1 MRTASWI
8 WLGYLIVLRLID
20 SILYASAPQQ
30 ILGRYFLVNAG
41 VAAIFLGLSCWPW
54 LQRTLSDFYVPL
66 MLVVIGGLPIV
77 AGRLWVPPL
86 PLGPMSNV
94 EGLTLRLLPI
104 LFIGLVIA
112 AWQYSWSVI
121 ALFAMGTAGLE
132 IALVLVQ
139 PPDSTTAIN
148 AVIFVALVR
157 SVSFIVVG
165 YFVNY
170 LVGRLQAQQ
179 EELTQANARLSDYAN
194 TVEQLAVSQERNRLA
209 RELHD
214 TLAHTL
220 SGLSVQL
227 ETAKAYREVNPE
239 TSYDL
244 LEQSLEVTRSGL
256 DETRRALRALRAS
269 PLEDLGLRL
278 ALKKL
283 AKDAAE
289 RGKLKL
295 RLVLPERAPFLS
307 AEVEQVIYR
316 IAQEA
321 IENVVRHAQAQNL
334 SVYLA
339 VLEREILLRVE
350 DDGRGMNPTSIEQ
363 MGHYGL
369 KGMHERAQLVGG
381 SLTIGSQPNEG
392 TRVQFI
398 LRGQFSDD

>member
-8 WLGYLIVLRLID
+8 WLGYLCVLRLID
-20 SILYASAPQQ
+20 SILYVSAPQQ

-41 VAAIFLGLSCWPW
+41 IAALFLGLSYWPW
-54 LQRTLSDFYVPL
+54 LQRVLKNFYVPL

-77 AGRLWVPPL
+77 AGRLWVPTL

-112 AWQYSWSVI
+112 AWQYSWPVI
-121 ALFAMGTAGLE
+121 ALFAVSTAGLE

-139 PPDSTTAIN
+139 PMDNATAVN
-148 AVIFVALVR
+148 AVIFVTLVR
-157 SVSFIVVG
+157 SVSFVVVG

-179 EELTQANARLSDYAN
+179 EELTQANGRLQDYAN
-194 TVEQLAVSQERNRLA
+194 AVEQLTVSRERNRLA

-239 TSYDL
+239 TTFDL
-244 LEQSLEVTRSGL
+244 LEQSLSATRSGL
-256 DETRRALRALRAS
+256 DETRRALKALRAS
-269 PLEDLGLRL
+269 SLEDLGLRL
-278 ALKKL
+278 ALKQL
-283 AKDAAE
+283 AEDAAE
-289 RGKLKL
+289 RGKLEL
-295 RLVLPERAPFLS
+295 TLVLPDQTPFLT

-350 DDGRGMNPTSIEQ
+350 DDGRGINPTGIEQ
-363 MGHYGL
+363 MGHYGI
-369 KGMHERAQLVGG
+369 KGMHERAQLAGG
-381 SLTIGSQPNEG
+381 SLTINSQPDEG
-392 TRVQFI
+392 TWVQFL
-398 LRGQFSDD
+398 LRGKFND